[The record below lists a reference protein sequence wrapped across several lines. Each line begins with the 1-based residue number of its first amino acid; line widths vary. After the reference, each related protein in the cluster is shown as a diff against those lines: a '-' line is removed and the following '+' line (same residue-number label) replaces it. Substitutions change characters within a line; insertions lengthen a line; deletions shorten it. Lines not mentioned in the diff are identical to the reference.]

1 MRSTRSKAALG
12 VLAAAVALG
21 LSGCTNLFAPPLVA
35 QLSADPTSGQA
46 PLSVQFDLSGSTG
59 PIETYTLSFG
69 DGSAPAM
76 GTDLGIDVVHTY
88 AEPGT
93 YTATL
98 TVTGAQGQADDQV
111 TIDVTAPPPSTPS
124 TATLEAEPV
133 SGMVSNAGTLA
144 VTFHY
149 SAEAAPDL
157 KITRWELS
165 FGGDDTDPLGA
176 PVSLLRIPE
185 TEAEHSYGV
194 RTGEAESTYTA
205 TFKVWDEES
214 GASPAATD
222 SVVITVQSPPPKV
235 TDFTFTPDPEAAGNP
250 GEFAFTAQA
259 GAGKS
264 LVKYTLESGDGW
276 SLTEEGFSVP
286 WDSDSDLTR
295 SETHTYEKPGTYTAR
310 VTVWD
315 DAGRQAIKELDITVT
330 G

>member
-69 DGSAPAM
+69 DGSTPAT
-76 GTDLGIDVVHTY
+76 GTELGIAVVHTY

-165 FGGDDTDPLGA
+165 FGDDTDPLGD

-185 TEAEHSYGV
+185 TEAEHSYDV

-222 SVVITVQSPPPKV
+222 SVVITVQSPPPEV
-235 TDFTFTPDPEAAGNP
+235 TDFTADPVTGPAQLVVT
-250 GEFAFTAQA
+250 FAFTAQA

-276 SLTEEGFSVP
+276 SLTEEGFSVL
-286 WDSDSDLTR
+286 WNSTLER